1 MEKIKLIDAR
11 RHKGYSQM
19 YMADKLC
26 IDESNY
32 CRREKGQSKISSD
45 EWKKLAKILE
55 VPIEDIFESDE
66 NQFFICNDNTSVH
79 YQGTNNIYSVPESLL
94 ETQKKY
100 IQKLEEENQYLKD
113 LLKKSNET

>member
-1 MEKIKLIDAR
+1 MEKVKLIDTR

-19 YMADKLC
+19 YMADKLS

-32 CRREKGQSKISSD
+32 CSREKGQSKINSD
-45 EWKKLAKILE
+45 EWKKLAKMLD

-66 NQFFICNDNTSVH
+66 NQFFICNDNASGN
-79 YQGTNNIYSVPESLL
+79 YQGTNNIYSVPEFLL

-100 IQKLEEENQYLKD
+100 I
-113 LLKKSNET
+113 